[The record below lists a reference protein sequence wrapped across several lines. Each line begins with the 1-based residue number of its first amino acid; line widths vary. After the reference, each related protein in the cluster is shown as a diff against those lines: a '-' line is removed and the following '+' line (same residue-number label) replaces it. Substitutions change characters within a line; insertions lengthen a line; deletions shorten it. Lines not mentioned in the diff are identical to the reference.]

1 MIEFSIIIPHH
12 NIPNLLQRCLD
23 SIPERDDLEVIIV
36 DDNSSTSKVD
46 FQTFPGLNKNGVTCI
61 FDKTGGGAGYAR
73 NIGLKCAKGKWV
85 LFADADD
92 YYNKEELNN
101 FLNEY
106 KDSSYDVIYFNA
118 QSVNEKGDIFPKQ
131 CRVNKYFKAI
141 QKNKSWGLEGLRY
154 NTWEPWTKMISKS
167 YIDNYQLQFQ
177 EIFRR
182 NDLMFGIKSNV
193 FTNNYSMHNK
203 VVYYYVQR
211 TNSIVHTKQTEQQF
225 KELVDIRFSVDKLY
239 EEYNIKRRFCVL
251 HLFYLAYKQNG
262 LSELKLL
269 YKYMQKGHISLFRG
283 ITNYILDCYRLK

>member
-167 YIDNYQLQFQ
+167 YSQKEMVCELHK
-177 EIFRR
+177 R
-182 NDLMFGIKSNV
+182 NLRVRSDSN
-193 FTNNYSMHNK
+193 S
-203 VVYYYVQR
+203 
-211 TNSIVHTKQTEQQF
+211 
-225 KELVDIRFSVDKLY
+225 
-239 EEYNIKRRFCVL
+239 
-251 HLFYLAYKQNG
+251 
-262 LSELKLL
+262 
-269 YKYMQKGHISLFRG
+269 SL
-283 ITNYILDCYRLK
+283 